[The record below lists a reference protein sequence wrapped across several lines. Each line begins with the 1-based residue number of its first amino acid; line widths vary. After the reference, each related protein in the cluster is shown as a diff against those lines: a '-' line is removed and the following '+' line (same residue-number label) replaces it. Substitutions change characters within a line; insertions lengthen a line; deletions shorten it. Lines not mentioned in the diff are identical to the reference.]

1 LYGDQG
7 DDNMLNKN
15 QMLAQV
21 MSFLGGRASE
31 ELIFGNEKITAGA
44 YSDFKAASEIVRK
57 LILHYGMSELGII
70 PTQESF
76 FYGEETTSELPEKAK
91 EKIENEREK
100 ILNKC

>member
-1 LYGDQG
+1 LHGEQG
-7 DDNMLNKN
+7 DDNMVNKN

-31 ELIFGNEKITAGA
+31 ELIFGSEKITVGA
-44 YSDFKAASEIVRK
+44 YSDFKEASEIVRN
-57 LILHYGMSELGII
+57 LILRYGMSELGII

-76 FYGEETTSELPEKAK
+76 LYGEETINELPEKAK